1 MFKKQDKI
9 EFFSTIPGLADTF
22 PIIPA
27 KEWRPKWVASCK
39 EDFSKHKSYTRP
51 SHLYQCPG
59 IFDLFKTGYI
69 IPLWHDTVI
78 KTRLDEEAFAYVHP
92 SEMLAKLREGDPVGT
107 HPYELQ
113 KWLPRRPWS
122 IAPIMKFNTPWNV
135 IAPKGVK
142 FLMTAMSYTDTHEF
156 EACQGIL
163 DPSVSTELNVQG
175 YWNIKEG
182 EVRLNAG
189 MPLAHLI
196 PITEKQYD
204 YEVRDANSN
213 DLAWLQKREYFTV
226 FGFNLNKSTIKNVY
240 NKHFR
245 RK

>member
-1 MFKKQDKI
+1 MFRKQEKI
-9 EFFSTIPGLADTF
+9 EFFSTVPGLADSF
-22 PIIPA
+22 PIFPA
-27 KEWRPKWVASCK
+27 SQWRPKWVANCRD
-39 EDFSKHKSYTRP
+39 DFAKHKGYKRP

-59 IFDLFKTGYI
+59 IFDLYKTGFM

-78 KTRLDEEAFAYVHP
+78 KTQLDEEAFAYVHP

-142 FLMTAMSYTDTHEF
+142 FLMTSIAYSDSYEF

-163 DPSVSTELNVQG
+163 DPSISTELNVQG
-175 YWNIKEG
+175 YWNVKEG
-182 EVRLNAG
+182 ETRLNAG
-189 MPLAHLI
+189 TPLAHLI
-196 PITEKQYD
+196 PISEKSFE
-204 YEVRDANSN
+204 YEVRDAT
-213 DLAWLQKREYFTV
+213 DHDREFLKKREYFTV
-226 FGFNLNKSTIKNVY
+226 FGFNLNKRLIKDIY
-240 NKHFR
+240 NKHFG